1 MYCRLTPAFYVRA
14 ACPRDLM
21 SDNEPLSQEAE
32 HSNHPSVD
40 QSDRVLPRNL
50 RQSGDPGIE
59 MLVST
64 RVRKSPFFHKSFNEN
79 GAWRA
84 TVYNRLYHPRGLVEP
99 EDGGAMAEYEAL
111 TEAVTIWDVA
121 VERQIRVKGPD
132 AEALTDYVI
141 TRDATGIEPMHGKYV
156 ILCNEDGGILNDPIL
171 LRIAEDEFWFS
182 ISDSTLMQWIQGV
195 NVGMDFDVEIDEIDV
210 APMQIQG
217 PRSEDVMVDV
227 VGEEVSDIPYYG
239 LMDAEID
246 GVDVLVSQTGF
257 SGEKGFEVYVKDAS
271 KYGERVW
278 DPVHES
284 VVDHGGMQIA
294 PGHHRRIAAGI
305 MSWGQDMDHETS
317 PFQVNLGYQVPDDK
331 DGDYVGKEEL
341 ERQKEQIENGEYPFN
356 LKLVGLKMAGE
367 PIRDYAPDFW
377 IVSDPDTGEEC
388 GYMTSPWWN
397 PDLETNIGMGF
408 VPAEKL
414 RAETDATL
422 DDEIY
427 EEDLDIEFRVHLPD
441 EYAEEEGEPVYAT
454 VAEVPFKE
462 SVNPSAREQ
471 AKLHAREDASE

>member
-1 MYCRLTPAFYVRA
+1 
-14 ACPRDLM
+14 M
-21 SDNEPLSQEAE
+21 SDQEIELAE
-32 HSNHPSVD
+32 NQEHPNFPNVD

-64 RVRKSPFFHKSFNEN
+64 RVRKSPFFHKSFVEN
-79 GAWRA
+79 GAWRC
-84 TVYNRLYHPRGLVEP
+84 TVYNRIYHPRGMVEP
-99 EDGGAMAEYEAL
+99 EDGGMMKEYDAL
-111 TEAVTIWDVA
+111 VNRVTLWDVA

-132 AEALTDYVI
+132 AEALTNYVI
-141 TRDATGIEPMHGKYV
+141 TRDASEIDVMKGKYV

-171 LRIAEDEFWFS
+171 LRVNEDEFWFS
-182 ISDSTLMQWIQGV
+182 ISDSTLMQWLQGV

-217 PRSEDVMVDV
+217 PLAEDVMVDV
-227 VGEEVSDIPYYG
+227 VGEEVTEIPYYG

-257 SGEKGFEVYVKDAS
+257 SGEAGFEVYVKEAS
-271 KYGERVW
+271 KYAERVW

-284 VVDHGGMQIA
+284 VVEHGGMQIA

-331 DGDYVGKEEL
+331 DADYIGKAEL
-341 ERQKEQIENGEYPFN
+341 ERQQEQIENGEYPFN
-356 LKLVGLKMAGE
+356 LKMVGLKMAGE
-367 PIRDYAPDFW
+367 PIEDYAPDFW
-377 IVSDPDTGEEC
+377 LVADPETGEEC
-388 GYMTSPWWN
+388 GYVTSPWYN
-397 PDLETNIGMGF
+397 PELETNLALAF

-414 RAETDATL
+414 DPLDAPL
-422 DDEIY
+422 DDRAY
-427 EEDLDIEFRVHLPD
+427 EVDEDLEIEFQVHLPD
-441 EYAEEEGEPVYAT
+441 EYAEEPGEPVYAK
-454 VAEVPFKE
+454 VSEVPFKP

-471 AKLHAREDASE
+471 AKLHAKEDAEN